1 MPKEIMISSDIRQR
15 IYTLRG
21 FQVMI
26 DEDLAVL
33 YGTSTMRLNEQVK
46 RNRARF
52 PDQFCFQL
60 TKNEYVN
67 LRSQIA
73 TSNLISQIAISK
85 DVKRGGRRKLPY
97 AFTEQGVAM
106 LSGVLKSKVAVRVS
120 IQIMSEF
127 VAMRKVIQS
136 NAQIFTRLD
145 NIEQKQIEA
154 DKKIDQVFNAL
165 AGHDD
170 IPKQKLYF
178 DGQVF
183 DAHVFVS
190 KLIRTAK
197 TKIILVDNFVDE
209 SVLMLLTK
217 RRKNVS
223 AVIYCGKISSE
234 LALDVKKHNAQ
245 YPLIELKV
253 LTTAHDRFLIIDG
266 NYIYHFGASIK
277 DLGKKWCAVSKIE
290 ISSVGLLQRLG

>member
-1 MPKEIMISSDIRQR
+1 
-15 IYTLRG
+15 
-21 FQVMI
+21 
-26 DEDLAVL
+26 
-33 YGTSTMRLNEQVK
+33 
-46 RNRARF
+46 
-52 PDQFCFQL
+52 
-60 TKNEYVN
+60 
-67 LRSQIA
+67 
-73 TSNLISQIAISK
+73 
-85 DVKRGGRRKLPY
+85 
-97 AFTEQGVAM
+97 M

-253 LTTAHDRFLIIDG
+253 LTTEHDRFLIIDG